1 MSITR
6 AAAREITTRDEQA
19 LVDESFHPEVRAL
32 TEAELKRAVARARR
46 LRDKYSDLS
55 RRQNQATKRQGA
67 AGSGANARTARKAQL
82 FLETLERLEKRLA
95 SVTEGNSD

>member
-19 LVDESFHPEVRAL
+19 LVDESFHPQVREL
-32 TEAELKRAVARARR
+32 TEAELKRAVTRARK

-55 RRQNQATKRQGA
+55 RRQNQTTKR
-67 AGSGANARTARKAQL
+67 AGRAGTGANARTTRKAQL

-95 SVTEGNSD
+95 AVTEGDHD

>member
-19 LVDESFHPEVRAL
+19 LVDESFHPQVRGL
-32 TEAELKRAVARARR
+32 TEAELKRALARARR

-55 RRQNQATKRQGA
+55 RRQNQATKRQGRS
-67 AGSGANARTARKAQL
+67 GSGDNARTACKAQL
-82 FLETLERLEKRLA
+82 FIETLERLEKRLA
-95 SVTEGNSD
+95 SVAAGNDD